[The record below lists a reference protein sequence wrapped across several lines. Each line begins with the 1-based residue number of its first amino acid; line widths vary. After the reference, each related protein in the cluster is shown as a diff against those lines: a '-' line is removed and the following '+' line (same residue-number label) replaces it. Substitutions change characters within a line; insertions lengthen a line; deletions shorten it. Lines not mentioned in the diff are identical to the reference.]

1 MGGDFLRRSEMTT
14 RYTKA
19 FKEQAVE
26 KVLQRGHKT
35 INSIADELNV
45 NHYTLKNW
53 LRRYYQRESM
63 PKTPTNKRPQDW
75 DPEER
80 FQLLME
86 SSALEGEALNT
97 FCRQKGIFT
106 HHLEAWKKAFLFPSQ
121 TATKTASGKV
131 LRDENKQLKKELTRK
146 EKALAEAAALLVLQK
161 KFNAFWEEKA

>member
-1 MGGDFLRRSEMTT
+1 MTT

-19 FKEQAVE
+19 FKEQAIE

-45 NHYTLKNW
+45 NHHTLKNW
-53 LRRYYQRESM
+53 LQPYDQRESM
-63 PKTPTNKRPQDW
+63 PKTLANKRPEDLG
-75 DPEER
+75 PEER

-86 SSALEGEALNT
+86 SSALEGEALNA
-97 FCRQKGIFT
+97 FCRQKGIFS
-106 HHLEAWKKAFLFPSQ
+106 HHLEAWKKAFLFPPQ
-121 TATKTASGKV
+121 NAVKTASDKV
-131 LRDENKQLKKELTRK
+131 LRDENKQLKKELNRK

>member
-1 MGGDFLRRSEMTT
+1 MTT
-14 RYTKA
+14 RDTKA

-53 LRRYYQRESM
+53 LRPYYQREPM
-63 PKTPTNKRPQDW
+63 PKTPANKRPQDW
-75 DPEER
+75 GPEQR

-86 SSALEGEALNT
+86 SSAFEGEALNA

-106 HHLEAWKKAFLFPSQ
+106 HHLEAWKKAFLLPQQSVI
-121 TATKTASGKV
+121 KTASDKV
-131 LRDENKQLKKELTRK
+131 LRDQVKQLTKELNRK
-146 EKALAEAAALLVLQK
+146 EKALAETAALLVLQK